1 MDPISSLTA
10 LFNLWASTLLAPLII
25 SGILFICIFSL
36 VIERIPYATITG
48 LHLVSLIFCCLMTSI
63 AAPVIL
69 HFLLQIFAVCSALKL
84 LGNFLTL
91 LGRDDTFVE
100 SLVGLGA
107 LTGLAIAVLVV
118 ATVQQDGI
126 RENRFVTGPLG
137 GKEYS
142 GIAHQ
147 RYQMRY

>member
-1 MDPISSLTA
+1 MEPIFSLTA

-25 SGILFICIFSL
+25 SGILCICILSL
-36 VIERIPYATITG
+36 AMDKIPYATITG

-91 LGRDDTFVE
+91 LGRDDTFLE
-100 SLVGLGA
+100 SVVGLGA

-126 RENRFVTGPLG
+126 RENRSVVEPVG
-137 GKEYS
+137 GIEYQ
-142 GIAHQ
+142 GITYK
-147 RYQMRY
+147 RY